1 MVNIKTG
8 SLEGFLGNT
17 EISLDNNGSAAG
29 GETLTITLEGVDL
42 FTEYG
47 VTIDG
52 DYDNADYADYAVII
66 AGLIDDDALIIDV
79 P

>member
-8 SLEGFLGNT
+8 SLEGFLIGNT

-52 DYDNADYADYAVII
+52 DYDNADYAVII